1 MIIPEKF
8 DIGPFKVPVVF
19 KTNMWDK
26 EKKVGVADIGKQK
39 IVLQSPMPG
48 ALNRKCCEQ
57 AFLHELCHMMLFYA
71 GQRELYV
78 DEVLVLY
85 KIGKGPTIFTSVEM
99 IMEFVQYGREKEVLE
114 IGYRHI
120 PLPLVE
126 DSADHFQVGKAIE
139 EMTSQL
145 RGPFFSNL
153 KTNTDRSV
161 EIISTHLVDSVTVV
175 SPFLELSIDVRFF
188 KGYQENTIVLPL
200 VNAAHTIR
208 KQLMMS
214 FRGVKAIQRKLF

>member
-8 DIGPFKVPVVF
+8 NIGPFKVPVVF

-78 DEVLVLY
+78 DEVLVDCLANLLY
-85 KIGKGPTIFTSVEM
+85 
-99 IMEFVQYGREKEVLE
+99 QVLE
-114 IGYRHI
+114 TKTGDA
-120 PLPLVE
+120 L
-126 DSADHFQVGKAIE
+126 KKWK
-139 EMTSQL
+139 
-145 RGPFFSNL
+145 SNS
-153 KTNTDRSV
+153 KT
-161 EIISTHLVDSVTVV
+161 
-175 SPFLELSIDVRFF
+175 
-188 KGYQENTIVLPL
+188 Q
-200 VNAAHTIR
+200 
-208 KQLMMS
+208 
-214 FRGVKAIQRKLF
+214 